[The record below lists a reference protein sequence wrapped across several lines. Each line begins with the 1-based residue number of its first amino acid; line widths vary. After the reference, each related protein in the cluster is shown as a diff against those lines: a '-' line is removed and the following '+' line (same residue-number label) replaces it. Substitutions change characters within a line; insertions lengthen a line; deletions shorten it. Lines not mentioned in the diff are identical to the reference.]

1 MTLIWKGK
9 AIKTINLNAVDLHG
23 SYEEYTYILEKLGYK
38 SFGYKVQGQ
47 DRFWGYFAP
56 NSLRGVLAYVGG
68 NGDEIDFSTFEDGDM
83 RSADIQKLVSSANV
97 IAATFNGR
105 VYDPQTE
112 KYKQPKIKK
121 SEKIKIMEW
130 RLLK

>member
-1 MTLIWKGK
+1 MIWKGK
-9 AIKTINLNAVDLHG
+9 AIKTISLNAVDLHG
-23 SYEEYTYILEKLGYK
+23 SHGEFTYILGKLGYK
-38 SFGYKVQGQ
+38 PFGYKVQGQ

-56 NSLRGVLAYVGG
+56 NSLRGVLAYVAG
-68 NGDEIDFSTFEDGDM
+68 NRDEIDFSTFEDQDM
-83 RSADIQKLVSSANV
+83 RSADIQKLVNSANTM
-97 IAATFNGR
+97 AATFNGR
-105 VYDPQTE
+105 IYDPQTD